1 MSPESYDVGFGK
13 PPKHSRFP
21 KGVSGNCK
29 GRPKGK
35 RNIATVLTE
44 ILGEKIVIDENGVR
58 RTVTKLEAALIKL
71 VNQAASGDPVALRLM
86 TAPVRSA
93 DEHEVEPATK
103 RLSQDDLQIMKR
115 VLLRQGRPP
124 EGGTNE
130 DHP

>member
-1 MSPESYDVGFGK
+1 MDKSYDVGYGK
-13 PPKHSRFP
+13 PPKRSRFR
-21 KGVSGNCK
+21 KGVSGNRK
-29 GRPKGK
+29 GRPIGK

-44 ILGEKIVIDENGVR
+44 ILEEKIVIDKNGVR

-71 VNQAASGDPVALRLM
+71 VDQAASGDPVALRLM
-86 TAPVRSA
+86 TALVRSA

-124 EGGTNE
+124 EGETNE

>member
-1 MSPESYDVGFGK
+1 MSDESYDVGFGK

-29 GRPKGK
+29 GRPRGK

-86 TAPVRSA
+86 TALVRSV
-93 DEHEVEPATK
+93 DEGTIEPAPK
-103 RLSQDDLQIMKR
+103 QLSQDDLQIMKR
-115 VLLRQGRPP
+115 VLQRRGRAP
-124 EGGTNE
+124 EGETNE
-130 DHP
+130 DH